1 MKPRL
6 NNPSIIHDNEVFNLD
21 IVECKES
28 YEAEDFMTEE
38 FCNEIFKYSLLS
50 LIFVPRDKVTI
61 IFNLT
66 LRF

>member
-21 IVECKES
+21 IVECKER

-38 FCNEIFKYSLLS
+38 FRNDIFKYSLLS
-50 LIFVPRDKVTI
+50 IIFIPRDKVAI
-61 IFNLT
+61 
-66 LRF
+66 